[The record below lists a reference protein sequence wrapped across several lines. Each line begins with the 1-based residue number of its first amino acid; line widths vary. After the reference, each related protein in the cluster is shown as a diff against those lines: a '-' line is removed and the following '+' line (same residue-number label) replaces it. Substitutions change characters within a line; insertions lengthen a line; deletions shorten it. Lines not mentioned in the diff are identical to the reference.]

1 MSVKVH
7 EVCDH
12 IVGTGLHADM
22 LANLSWQTLSAD
34 SLNDPKS
41 GTKRDFV
48 EAHLAILHHVL
59 RKTVTGRS
67 ALRHCHAPGHPAPRP
82 EEDRDGSERS
92 EAVSI
97 TRRRQQVSRLLRV
110 SGSSSYLL
118 ITDFL
123 FSVF

>member
-67 ALRHCHAPGHPAPRP
+67 ALRQCQSLDVVNKFRACSEFPVHPATYLLLTLIFGILTPFSWASGRAPG
-82 EEDRDGSERS
+82 G
-92 EAVSI
+92 
-97 TRRRQQVSRLLRV
+97 L
-110 SGSSSYLL
+110 
-118 ITDFL
+118 
-123 FSVF
+123 